1 MTKAARHGCLRTE
14 VYQKLREG
22 ILSGQYKRG
31 TALTE
36 LGLSSQLGVSRTP
49 VREAICQLQL
59 DGLVT
64 LTPNKS
70 VVVRGFDDQ
79 DILDLYE
86 IRHQVETLAAA
97 KAASNMTSEQR
108 QQIQEVF
115 RQQQEVTEKQ
125 DFQLLQQ
132 IDSDFHRLIF
142 IGSGSDMLQNLLS
155 TLGVY
160 THQARLSSLVTP
172 GRSRQVL
179 VEHERIMTAILD
191 HNSETARLAMQD
203 HIANAAAKF
212 KTVSQNRR

>member
-22 ILSGQYKRG
+22 ILSGQYRRG
-31 TALTE
+31 TSLTE
-36 LGLSSQLGVSRTP
+36 ISLCSQLGVSRTP
-49 VREAICQLQL
+49 VREAICQLEL

-97 KAASNMTSEQR
+97 KAALNMSGDQRRQLQDIFDKQENATEEQNF
-108 QQIQEVF
+108 E
-115 RQQQEVTEKQ
+115 
-125 DFQLLQQ
+125 LLQQ
-132 IDSDFHRLIF
+132 IDSDFHKLIF
-142 IGSGSDMLQNLLS
+142 IGSGSMMLQNLLS
-155 TLGVY
+155 TLGIY
-160 THQARLSSLVTP
+160 THQARLSSLTTP

-179 VEHERIMTAILD
+179 TEHERIMTAILD
-191 HNSETARLAMQD
+191 QNSETARLMMQD

-212 KTVSQNRR
+212 KTVSLNRR